1 MLRRLILFVLLAFF
15 LFGCSARTTTPSV
28 PTVTPAPSAT
38 PAPTATPA
46 LPLAILILPP
56 DMDENTSN
64 LYQSTVYELAQ
75 EAGIR
80 YQLRNRLSVEDL
92 ALEPALKVV
101 IAIASDVDLPALAA
115 AAPQAQF
122 LAINMPGVQPGNNIS
137 VMRTDI
143 SIEQASFLAGYI
155 GAMLI
160 QDYHIGM
167 VLPKDDPQAQRALKA
182 YENGKTFYCGLCS
195 PFAGPFYNY
204 PIAVEVPSDTPPEQY
219 PAYVSYLMRYQ
230 VEFIYVYPTLA
241 VPEMLEAI
249 GTNGLEFITATSL
262 SQSYPGLVATLRTNP
277 IEAIRTAWPQLLA
290 GQGGQAIPAQIGIQD
305 ANPDLFSP
313 GKQAL
318 AQEILK
324 ALLQGQIDI
333 GVDR

>member
-1 MLRRLILFVLLAFF
+1 MLRRFLIFTILALF
-15 LFGCSARTTTPSV
+15 LFSCNARTGTPFTPTTTPV
-28 PTVTPAPSAT
+28 PSAT
-38 PAPTATPA
+38 TAPTATPA

-56 DMDENTSN
+56 NMDENSSN

-101 IAIASDVDLPALAA
+101 IAVASDVDLPALAA

-122 LAINMPGVQPGNNIS
+122 LAINMPGVEPGNNIS

-167 VLPKDDPQAQRALKA
+167 ILPKDDPQAQQALKA

-219 PAYVSYLMRYQ
+219 SAYVSYLMRYQ

-241 VPEMLEAI
+241 VPEMLDAI
-249 GTNGLEFITATSL
+249 ATNGLEFITATSL
-262 SQSYPGLVATLRTNP
+262 SQSYPGLVATLRTDP
-277 IEAIRTAWPQLLA
+277 IEAIRAAWPQLLA
-290 GQGGQAIPAQIGIQD
+290 GQEGQAIPSKLGIQD

-324 ALLQGQIDI
+324 ALISGQIDI
-333 GVDR
+333 GINR

>member
-1 MLRRLILFVLLAFF
+1 MLRRFLIFTILALL
-15 LFGCSARTTTPSV
+15 LLSCNARTSTPSTPTTTPV
-28 PTVTPAPSAT
+28 PSAT
-38 PAPTATPA
+38 TAPTATPA

-56 DMDENTSN
+56 NMDENSSN

-101 IAIASDVDLPALAA
+101 IAVASDVDLPALAA

-122 LAINMPGVQPGNNIS
+122 LAINMPGVEPGSNIS

-143 SIEQASFLAGYI
+143 SVEQASFLAGYI

-167 VLPKDDPQAQRALKA
+167 ILPKDDPQAQRALKA

-219 PAYVSYLMRYQ
+219 SAYVSYLMRYQ

-241 VPEMLEAI
+241 VPEMLDAI
-249 GTNGLEFITATSL
+249 VTNGLEFITATSL
-262 SQSYPGLVATLRTNP
+262 SQSYPGLVATLRTDP
-277 IEAIRTAWPQLLA
+277 IEAIRAAWPQLLA
-290 GQGGQAIPAQIGIQD
+290 GQGGQAIPSKLGIQD

-324 ALLQGQIDI
+324 ALISEQIDI
-333 GVDR
+333 GVEP

>member
-1 MLRRLILFVLLAFF
+1 MLRRFLIFTILALL
-15 LFGCSARTTTPSV
+15 LLSCNARTSTPSTPTTTPV
-28 PTVTPAPSAT
+28 PSAT
-38 PAPTATPA
+38 AAPTATPA

-56 DMDENTSN
+56 NMDENSSN

-101 IAIASDVDLPALAA
+101 IAVASDVDLPALAA

-122 LAINMPGVQPGNNIS
+122 LAINMPGVEPGSNIS

-143 SIEQASFLAGYI
+143 SVEQASFLAGYI

-167 VLPKDDPQAQRALKA
+167 ILPKDDPQAQRALKA

-219 PAYVSYLMRYQ
+219 SAYVSYLMRYQ

-241 VPEMLEAI
+241 VPEMLDAI
-249 GTNGLEFITATSL
+249 VTNGLEFITATSL
-262 SQSYPGLVATLRTNP
+262 SQSYPGLVATLRTDP
-277 IEAIRTAWPQLLA
+277 IEAIRAAWPQLLA
-290 GQGGQAIPAQIGIQD
+290 GQGGQAIPSKLGIQD

-324 ALLQGQIDI
+324 ALISEQIDI
-333 GVDR
+333 GVEP